1 MRCSGNG
8 NLVVEPTVEGFRITS
23 SPTSDWR
30 PLLQTDLEI
39 ARRAKLRNVV
49 ALAREQ
55 FRIPEDHLEPYGR
68 FKAKL
73 SSNALDS
80 GSGDRKEGK
89 LILVTAISPTPAGEG
104 KTTTV
109 VGLGDALN
117 RLGKK
122 ALICLREPSLGPCFG
137 MKGGAA
143 GGGMA
148 QVVPME
154 DINLHFTGDFHALD
168 LAHNLLAAML
178 DNHIHQGNRLDVDL
192 RRVTWNRVV
201 DLNDRALRRI
211 VLGLGG
217 VGNSYPRE
225 GGFEIVAASEVMAIL
240 CLSRSLQ
247 ELKQRLGNITVGY
260 DHARKP
266 IRAADLE
273 AHGAMAVLLKEAL
286 KPNLVQTLENNPAL
300 VHGGPFANIA
310 HGCNSV
316 IATRTGLGLA
326 DYLVTEAGF
335 GADLGAEKFVD
346 IKCRK
351 AGLRPDLVVLV
362 ATLRALKY
370 HGGADKTALERE
382 DLESLE
388 RGIPNLERH
397 LNNIRNHYG
406 LPCVVAINRF
416 SHDTPAEIALL
427 KNRIDHHSVPVVACD
442 HWARGSQGTLDLA
455 ETVVET
461 IATTRANFKF
471 VYDEQDS
478 LWEKITKVATRIY
491 GASEVVAD
499 TRIRA
504 RIRRYQKE
512 GFGHYPVCIAK
523 TQYSF
528 STDPLLRGAPSGHV
542 LPVKD
547 VRLATGAEFLVVIC
561 GDILTMPGLP
571 RQPAANRI
579 DLDEDG
585 RVVGLF

>member
-1 MRCSGNG
+1 M
-8 NLVVEPTVEGFRITS
+8 
-23 SPTSDWR
+23 
-30 PLLQTDLEI
+30 QTDLEI

-49 ALAREQ
+49 DLAREK
-55 FRIPEDHLEPYGR
+55 FRIPADHLEPYGHY
-68 FKAKL
+68 KAKL
-73 SSNALDS
+73 SPNALDS
-80 GSGDRKEGK
+80 IPGDPKKGK

-154 DINLHFTGDFHALD
+154 DINLHFTGDFHALG

-178 DNHIHQGNRLDVDL
+178 DNHIHQGNRLDLDL
-192 RRVTWNRVV
+192 RRLTWNRVV

-260 DHARKP
+260 THARKP
-266 IRAADLE
+266 IRAADLN

-286 KPNLVQTLENNPAL
+286 KPNLVQTLENNLAL

-316 IATRTGLGLA
+316 IATQTGLGLA

-370 HGGADKTALERE
+370 HGGAEKAALERE

-416 SHDTPAEIALL
+416 SHDTAAEIALL

-442 HWARGSQGTLDLA
+442 HWSRGSQGTLDLA
-455 ETVVET
+455 QTVVET
-461 IATTRANFKF
+461 IAGTQANFKF

-512 GFGHYPVCIAK
+512 GFGHFPVCIAK

-571 RQPAANRI
+571 RKPAADQI
-579 DLDEDG
+579 DLDEEG

>member
-1 MRCSGNG
+1 M
-8 NLVVEPTVEGFRITS
+8 
-23 SPTSDWR
+23 
-30 PLLQTDLEI
+30 QTDLEI

-49 ALAREQ
+49 DLAREK
-55 FRIPEDHLEPYGR
+55 FRIPADHLEPYGQY
-68 FKAKL
+68 KAKL
-73 SSNALDS
+73 SANALKS
-80 GSGDRKEGK
+80 GPRDREKGK

-154 DINLHFTGDFHALD
+154 DINLHFTGDFHALG

-178 DNHIHQGNRLDVDL
+178 DNHIHQGNRLDLDL

-240 CLSRSLQ
+240 CLSRSLR

-260 DHARKP
+260 NHSREP
-266 IRAADLE
+266 IRASDLN
-273 AHGAMAVLLKEAL
+273 AHGAMAVLLKEAI
-286 KPNLVQTLENNPAL
+286 KPNLVQTLENNLAL

-310 HGCNSV
+310 HGCNSA
-316 IATRTGLGLA
+316 IATLTGLGLA

-370 HGGADKTALERE
+370 HGGADKAALERE

-388 RGIPNLERH
+388 KGIPNLERH

-455 ETVVET
+455 QTVVDT
-461 IATTRANFKF
+461 IAGTRANFKF

-571 RQPAANRI
+571 RQPAANQI
-579 DLDEDG
+579 DLDDEG

>member
-1 MRCSGNG
+1 MN
-8 NLVVEPTVEGFRITS
+8 
-23 SPTSDWR
+23 
-30 PLLQTDLEI
+30 TDLEI
-39 ARRAKLRNVV
+39 ARRAKLKKVV
-49 ALAREQ
+49 DLAREKFQ
-55 FRIPEDHLEPYGR
+55 IPEDHLEPYGHY
-68 FKAKL
+68 KAKL
-73 SSNALDS
+73 SPNALS
-80 GSGDRKEGK
+80 SENRGQGK

-143 GGGMA
+143 GGGLA

-154 DINLHFTGDFHALD
+154 DINLHFTGDFHALG

-211 VLGLGG
+211 ILGLGG

-260 DHARKP
+260 SHSREP
-266 IRAADLE
+266 VRASDLD
-273 AHGAMAVLLKEAL
+273 AHGAMAVLLKEAV
-286 KPNLVQTLENNPAL
+286 KPNLVQTLENNLAL

-316 IATRTGLGLA
+316 IATLTGLGLA

-351 AGLRPDLVVLV
+351 AGIRPDLVVLV

-370 HGGADKTALERE
+370 HGGADKTALDRE
-382 DLESLE
+382 DLERLE
-388 RGIPNLERH
+388 KGIPNLERH

-406 LPCVVAINRF
+406 LPCIVAVNRF
-416 SHDTPAEIALL
+416 SRDTPAEIALL
-427 KNRIDHHSVPVVACD
+427 KDRIAHHSVPVVVCD
-442 HWARGSQGTLDLA
+442 HWARGSQGALDLA
-455 ETVVET
+455 ESVVET

-491 GASEVVAD
+491 GASEVIAD

-504 RIRRYQKE
+504 RIQRYQNG

-542 LPVKD
+542 LPVKE

-571 RQPAANRI
+571 RQPAANQI
-579 DLDEDG
+579 DLDEAG

>member
-1 MRCSGNG
+1 MN
-8 NLVVEPTVEGFRITS
+8 
-23 SPTSDWR
+23 
-30 PLLQTDLEI
+30 TDLEI

-49 ALAREQ
+49 DLAREK
-55 FRIPEDHLEPYGR
+55 FRIPADQLEPYGHY
-68 FKAKL
+68 KAKL
-73 SSNALDS
+73 SPNALNS
-80 GSGDRKEGK
+80 EQGGQGK

-154 DINLHFTGDFHALD
+154 DINLHFTGDFHALG

-178 DNHIHQGNRLDVDL
+178 DNHIHQGNRLDLDL
-192 RRVTWNRVV
+192 RRLTWNRVV

-260 DHARKP
+260 THARKP
-266 IRAADLE
+266 IRAADLN

-286 KPNLVQTLENNPAL
+286 KPNLVQTLENNLAL

-316 IATRTGLGLA
+316 IATLTGLGLA

-370 HGGADKTALERE
+370 HGGADKSALEKE

-406 LPCVVAINRF
+406 LPCVVAVNQF
-416 SHDTPAEIALL
+416 SHDTAAEIALL

-442 HWARGSQGTLDLA
+442 HWSRGSHGTLDLA
-455 ETVVET
+455 QTVVET
-461 IATTRANFKF
+461 IAGTQANFKF

-523 TQYSF
+523 TQYSL

-571 RQPAANRI
+571 RKPAADQI
-579 DLDEDG
+579 DLDEEG

>member
-1 MRCSGNG
+1 MN
-8 NLVVEPTVEGFRITS
+8 
-23 SPTSDWR
+23 
-30 PLLQTDLEI
+30 TDLEI
-39 ARRAKLRNVV
+39 ARRAKLKKVV
-49 ALAREQ
+49 DLAREKFQ
-55 FRIPEDHLEPYGR
+55 IPEDHLEPYGHY
-68 FKAKL
+68 KAKL
-73 SSNALDS
+73 SPNALS
-80 GSGDRKEGK
+80 SENRGQGK

-154 DINLHFTGDFHALD
+154 DINLHFTGDFHALG

-178 DNHIHQGNRLDVDL
+178 DNHIHQGNRLDLDL

-211 VLGLGG
+211 ILGLGG

-260 DHARKP
+260 SHSREP
-266 IRAADLE
+266 VRASDLD
-273 AHGAMAVLLKEAL
+273 AHGAMAVLLKEAV
-286 KPNLVQTLENNPAL
+286 KPNLVQTLENNLAL

-316 IATRTGLGLA
+316 IATLTGLGLA

-351 AGLRPDLVVLV
+351 AGLSPDLVVLV

-370 HGGADKTALERE
+370 HGGADKTALDRE
-382 DLESLE
+382 DLERLE
-388 RGIPNLERH
+388 KGIPNLERH

-406 LPCVVAINRF
+406 LPCIVAVNRF

-427 KNRIDHHSVPVVACD
+427 KDRIAHHSVPVVVCD
-442 HWARGSQGTLDLA
+442 HWARGSQGALDLA
-455 ETVVET
+455 ESVVET

-504 RIRRYQKE
+504 RIRRYQNG

-542 LPVKD
+542 LPVKE

-571 RQPAANRI
+571 RQPAANQI
-579 DLDEDG
+579 DLDEAG

>member
-1 MRCSGNG
+1 MN
-8 NLVVEPTVEGFRITS
+8 
-23 SPTSDWR
+23 
-30 PLLQTDLEI
+30 TDLEI
-39 ARRAKLRNVV
+39 ARRAKLKKVV
-49 ALAREQ
+49 DLAREK
-55 FRIPEDHLEPYGR
+55 FRIPEDHLEPYGHY
-68 FKAKL
+68 KAKL
-73 SSNALDS
+73 SPNALS
-80 GSGDRKEGK
+80 SENRGQGK

-143 GGGMA
+143 GGGLA

-154 DINLHFTGDFHALD
+154 DINLHFTGDFHALG

-211 VLGLGG
+211 ILGLGG

-260 DHARKP
+260 SHSREP
-266 IRAADLE
+266 IRASDLD
-273 AHGAMAVLLKEAL
+273 AHGAMAVLLKEAV
-286 KPNLVQTLENNPAL
+286 KPNLVQTLENNLAL

-316 IATRTGLGLA
+316 IATLTGLGLA

-370 HGGADKTALERE
+370 HGGADKTALDRE
-382 DLESLE
+382 DLERLE
-388 RGIPNLERH
+388 KGIPNLERH

-406 LPCVVAINRF
+406 LPCIVAVNRF

-427 KNRIDHHSVPVVACD
+427 KDRIAHHSVPVVVCD
-442 HWARGSQGTLDLA
+442 HWARGSQGALDLA
-455 ETVVET
+455 QSVVET

-504 RIRRYQKE
+504 RIRRFQNG

-542 LPVKD
+542 LPVKE

-571 RQPAANRI
+571 RQPAANQI
-579 DLDEDG
+579 DLDEAG

>member
-1 MRCSGNG
+1 
-8 NLVVEPTVEGFRITS
+8 
-23 SPTSDWR
+23 
-30 PLLQTDLEI
+30 LQTDLEI

-154 DINLHFTGDFHALD
+154 DINLHFTGDFHALG

>member
-1 MRCSGNG
+1 MN
-8 NLVVEPTVEGFRITS
+8 
-23 SPTSDWR
+23 
-30 PLLQTDLEI
+30 TDLEI
-39 ARRAKLRNVV
+39 ARRAKLKKVV
-49 ALAREQ
+49 DLAREK
-55 FRIPEDHLEPYGR
+55 FRIPEDHLEPYGHY
-68 FKAKL
+68 KAKL
-73 SSNALDS
+73 SPNALS
-80 GSGDRKEGK
+80 SENRGQGK

-143 GGGMA
+143 GGGLA

-154 DINLHFTGDFHALD
+154 DINLHFTGDFHALG

-211 VLGLGG
+211 ILGLGG

-260 DHARKP
+260 SHSREP
-266 IRAADLE
+266 VRASDLD
-273 AHGAMAVLLKEAL
+273 AHGAMAVLLKEAV
-286 KPNLVQTLENNPAL
+286 KPNLVQTLENNLAL

-316 IATRTGLGLA
+316 IATLTGLGLA

-351 AGLRPDLVVLV
+351 AGLSPDLVVLV

-370 HGGADKTALERE
+370 HGGADKTALDRE
-382 DLESLE
+382 DLERLE
-388 RGIPNLERH
+388 KGIPNLERH

-406 LPCVVAINRF
+406 LPCIVAVNRF

-427 KNRIDHHSVPVVACD
+427 KDRIAHHSVPVVVCD
-442 HWARGSQGTLDLA
+442 HWARGSQGALDLA
-455 ETVVET
+455 ESVVET

-504 RIRRYQKE
+504 RIRRYQNG

-542 LPVKD
+542 LPVKE

-571 RQPAANRI
+571 RQPAANQI
-579 DLDEDG
+579 DLDEAG

>member
-1 MRCSGNG
+1 MN
-8 NLVVEPTVEGFRITS
+8 
-23 SPTSDWR
+23 
-30 PLLQTDLEI
+30 TDLEI
-39 ARRAKLRNVV
+39 ARRAKLKKVV
-49 ALAREQ
+49 DLAREKFQ
-55 FRIPEDHLEPYGR
+55 IPEDHLEPYGHY
-68 FKAKL
+68 KAKL
-73 SSNALDS
+73 SPNALS
-80 GSGDRKEGK
+80 SENRGQGK

-143 GGGMA
+143 GGGLA

-154 DINLHFTGDFHALD
+154 DINLHFTGDFHALG

-211 VLGLGG
+211 ILGLGG

-260 DHARKP
+260 SHSREP
-266 IRAADLE
+266 VRASDLD
-273 AHGAMAVLLKEAL
+273 AHGAMAVLLKEAV
-286 KPNLVQTLENNPAL
+286 KPNLVQTLENNLAL

-316 IATRTGLGLA
+316 IATLTGLGLA

-351 AGLRPDLVVLV
+351 AGAQPRP
-362 ATLRALKY
+362 
-370 HGGADKTALERE
+370 GGAGGHPARSQVSRGSRTRPPWTAKDLER
-382 DLESLE
+382 LEK
-388 RGIPNLERH
+388 GIPNLERH

-406 LPCVVAINRF
+406 LPCIVAVNRF

-427 KNRIDHHSVPVVACD
+427 KDRIAHHSVPVVVCD
-442 HWARGSQGTLDLA
+442 HWARGSQGALDLA
-455 ETVVET
+455 ESVVET

-504 RIRRYQKE
+504 RIRRYQS
-512 GFGHYPVCIAK
+512 GRNSGTIRSASPRP
-523 TQYSF
+523 
-528 STDPLLRGAPSGHV
+528 STPS
-542 LPVKD
+542 PPT
-547 VRLATGAEFLVVIC
+547 RC
-561 GDILTMPGLP
+561 
-571 RQPAANRI
+571 
-579 DLDEDG
+579 
-585 RVVGLF
+585 

>member
-1 MRCSGNG
+1 M
-8 NLVVEPTVEGFRITS
+8 
-23 SPTSDWR
+23 
-30 PLLQTDLEI
+30 QTDLEI

-49 ALAREQ
+49 DLAREK
-55 FRIPEDHLEPYGR
+55 FRIPVDHLEPYGHH
-68 FKAKL
+68 KAKL
-73 SSNALDS
+73 SLNALETGPRDQE
-80 GSGDRKEGK
+80 KGK

-154 DINLHFTGDFHALD
+154 DINLHFTGDFHALG

-178 DNHIHQGNRLDVDL
+178 DNHIHQGNRLDMDL

-217 VGNSYPRE
+217 AGNSYPRE

-260 DHARKP
+260 NHARKP

-286 KPNLVQTLENNPAL
+286 KPNLVQTLENNLAL

-316 IATRTGLGLA
+316 IATLTGLGLA

-370 HGGADKTALERE
+370 HGGADKADLERE

-406 LPCVVAINRF
+406 LPCVVAVNRF

-455 ETVVET
+455 QTVVET
-461 IATTRANFKF
+461 IAGTQANFKF

-579 DLDEDG
+579 DLDEEG

>member
-1 MRCSGNG
+1 MN
-8 NLVVEPTVEGFRITS
+8 
-23 SPTSDWR
+23 
-30 PLLQTDLEI
+30 TDLEI
-39 ARRAKLRNVV
+39 ARRAKLKKVV
-49 ALAREQ
+49 DLAREKFQ
-55 FRIPEDHLEPYGR
+55 IPEDHLEPYGHY
-68 FKAKL
+68 KAKL
-73 SSNALDS
+73 SPNALS
-80 GSGDRKEGK
+80 SENRGQGK

-143 GGGMA
+143 GGGLA

-154 DINLHFTGDFHALD
+154 DINLHFTGDFHALG

-211 VLGLGG
+211 ILGLGG

-260 DHARKP
+260 SHSREP
-266 IRAADLE
+266 VRASDLD
-273 AHGAMAVLLKEAL
+273 AHGAMAVLLKEAV
-286 KPNLVQTLENNPAL
+286 KPNLVQTLENNLAL

-316 IATRTGLGLA
+316 IATLTGLRLA

-351 AGLRPDLVVLV
+351 AGLSPDLVVLV

-370 HGGADKTALERE
+370 HGGADKTALDRE
-382 DLESLE
+382 DLERLE
-388 RGIPNLERH
+388 KGIPNLERH

-406 LPCVVAINRF
+406 LPCIVAVNRF

-427 KNRIDHHSVPVVACD
+427 KDRIAHHSVPVVVCD
-442 HWARGSQGTLDLA
+442 HWARGSQGALDLA
-455 ETVVET
+455 ESVVET

-504 RIRRYQKE
+504 RIRRYQSG

-542 LPVKD
+542 LPVKE

-571 RQPAANRI
+571 RQPAANQI
-579 DLDEDG
+579 DLDDAG

>member
-1 MRCSGNG
+1 MN
-8 NLVVEPTVEGFRITS
+8 
-23 SPTSDWR
+23 
-30 PLLQTDLEI
+30 TDLEI

-49 ALAREQ
+49 DLAREK
-55 FRIPEDHLEPYGR
+55 FRIPADQLEPYGHY
-68 FKAKL
+68 KAKL
-73 SSNALDS
+73 SPNALNS
-80 GSGDRKEGK
+80 ERQGQGK

-117 RLGKK
+117 RLGKE

-154 DINLHFTGDFHALD
+154 DINLHFTGDFHALG

-178 DNHIHQGNRLDVDL
+178 DNHIHQGNRLDLDL
-192 RRVTWNRVV
+192 RRLTWNRVV

-240 CLSRSLQ
+240 CLSRSLR

-260 DHARKP
+260 THAREP
-266 IRAADLE
+266 IRAADLN

-286 KPNLVQTLENNPAL
+286 KPNLVQTLENNLAL

-316 IATRTGLGLA
+316 IATLTGLGLA

-370 HGGADKTALERE
+370 HGGADKSALEKE

-416 SHDTPAEIALL
+416 SHDTAAEIALL

-442 HWARGSQGTLDLA
+442 HWSRGSHGTLDLA
-455 ETVVET
+455 QTVVET
-461 IATTRANFKF
+461 IAGTQANFKF

-571 RQPAANRI
+571 RKPAADQI